1 MNNKPHFLQLKPR
14 LSSLNHNFLHYIII
28 SITSPTNKS
37 DSQNQYNL
45 NLLYIL
51 RICYTLLH
59 RKITC
64 NRLSNTRKLSRSVSF
79 SDAKPINSTFFS
91 QLRYLCNFS
100 KNDSLTFISKTV
112 SKRLF
117 KYRHLLLFL
126 NLQSRLVWLLTG
138 VNNKVPCLLDI
149 PRTRMNK

>member
-45 NLLYIL
+45 NLLHIL
-51 RICYTLLH
+51 RICYTLLN

-64 NRLSNTRKLSRSVSF
+64 NRFSNTGKLTRSASF
-79 SDAKPINSTFFS
+79 SDTKLINSTFFPNFVTCTIS
-91 QLRYLCNFS
+91 Q
-100 KNDSLTFISKTV
+100 TMI
-112 SKRLF
+112 
-117 KYRHLLLFL
+117 HLLSYQKLSL
-126 NLQSRLVWLLTG
+126 NH
-138 VNNKVPCLLDI
+138 CLNIVTYFCFSTYRVDQYGF
-149 PRTRMNK
+149 